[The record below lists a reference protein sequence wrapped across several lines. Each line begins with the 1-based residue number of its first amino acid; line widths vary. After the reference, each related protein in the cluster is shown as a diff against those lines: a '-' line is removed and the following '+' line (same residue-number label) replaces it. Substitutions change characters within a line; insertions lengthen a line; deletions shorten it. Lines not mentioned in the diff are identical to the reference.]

1 MKKKRKKL
9 LKTIKQEKVRLE
21 KNLETFLVG
30 LPEKKGYEAYI
41 NLLQVLRDWK
51 TEMDK
56 PIEMDYSIITNLE
69 TSICAKLDSNRKIS
83 VGLALLF
90 AFINNEIYDDRRTKN
105 LKGLPDDLMNEIT
118 DFKVLLKKFLFS
130 WWRRDPKSA
139 SSEGPYPIISDLNHK
154 LQRYFILSKRSK
166 KFLKYRWH
174 LFTINMFL
182 FSCFI
187 IFSKIFIR
195 INTKGLKAISYK
207 IYLIIY
213 HKFYILE
220 IFLIKKGGIL
230 NKKQPKSRKN
240 ILCSITINYW
250 NNCWNYYI

>member
-30 LPEKKGYEAYI
+30 LTEKKGYEAYI

-51 TEMDK
+51 TETDK

-130 WWRRDPKSA
+130 
-139 SSEGPYPIISDLNHK
+139 
-154 LQRYFILSKRSK
+154 
-166 KFLKYRWH
+166 
-174 LFTINMFL
+174 
-182 FSCFI
+182 
-187 IFSKIFIR
+187 
-195 INTKGLKAISYK
+195 
-207 IYLIIY
+207 
-213 HKFYILE
+213 
-220 IFLIKKGGIL
+220 
-230 NKKQPKSRKN
+230 
-240 ILCSITINYW
+240 
-250 NNCWNYYI
+250 

>member
-130 WWRRDPKSA
+130 
-139 SSEGPYPIISDLNHK
+139 
-154 LQRYFILSKRSK
+154 
-166 KFLKYRWH
+166 
-174 LFTINMFL
+174 
-182 FSCFI
+182 
-187 IFSKIFIR
+187 
-195 INTKGLKAISYK
+195 
-207 IYLIIY
+207 
-213 HKFYILE
+213 
-220 IFLIKKGGIL
+220 
-230 NKKQPKSRKN
+230 
-240 ILCSITINYW
+240 
-250 NNCWNYYI
+250 

>member
-51 TEMDK
+51 TETDK

-69 TSICAKLDSNRKIS
+69 TSICAKLDSDRKIS

-130 WWRRDPKSA
+130 
-139 SSEGPYPIISDLNHK
+139 
-154 LQRYFILSKRSK
+154 
-166 KFLKYRWH
+166 
-174 LFTINMFL
+174 
-182 FSCFI
+182 
-187 IFSKIFIR
+187 
-195 INTKGLKAISYK
+195 
-207 IYLIIY
+207 
-213 HKFYILE
+213 
-220 IFLIKKGGIL
+220 
-230 NKKQPKSRKN
+230 
-240 ILCSITINYW
+240 
-250 NNCWNYYI
+250 